1 MSLSQH
7 TVNMFFGND
16 SDPLYSCLPCVCALL
31 CLAITRLALLSQLYT
46 TNKQKMTKQEKRE
59 VLEYVQARVVVCLD
73 HGKEL
78 LELVLAKWDGLSL
91 DQKQEA
97 AAYIIPEVIPTCIYC
112 HRYSQQVIIL

>member
-1 MSLSQH
+1 
-7 TVNMFFGND
+7 
-16 SDPLYSCLPCVCALL
+16 
-31 CLAITRLALLSQLYT
+31 
-46 TNKQKMTKQEKRE
+46 MTKQEKRE

-97 AAYIIPEVIPTCIYC
+97 AAYIIPEVINTSTVICN
-112 HRYSQQVIIL
+112 RYSQQVTIFQYSFKIKFFIKVYFIQFKMKYLIHL